1 MGRGHT
7 DGLDIHRSLGM
18 DIFGGM
24 LFRTSRLICF
34 VTWVAQVAAGWWSP
48 ARATDCRTNPM
59 GAVGD
64 SLAVSFLIDP
74 PDCHGQTASVT
85 LIPLSGVPPFQF
97 SSDGGISF
105 GASADFNLLAG
116 TYTFSIVDASGC
128 RKDTMVQLLEPP
140 PLLLTVGQDTFTVG
154 AGEVINLLAQASG
167 GTPPLALSWSP
178 PNGLSCTDCANPSV
192 VAGMVG
198 SYTVTLTDANGCS
211 RSLSVAIDV
220 TADKEIFVPSAFSP
234 DVDGI
239 NDLLQPYGS
248 GIGVDRVDSFQVWDR
263 WGNLIWEQADF
274 SLNDPA
280 IGWDGTRNGQK
291 LDPGV
296 YIYVL
301 NIRFLDGSHAL
312 YKGECQLIR

>member
-1 MGRGHT
+1 M
-7 DGLDIHRSLGM
+7 
-18 DIFGGM
+18 
-24 LFRTSRLICF
+24 
-34 VTWVAQVAAGWWSP
+34 
-48 ARATDCRTNPM
+48 
-59 GAVGD
+59 
-64 SLAVSFLIDP
+64 
-74 PDCHGQTASVT
+74 T

-105 GASADFNLLAG
+105 GASAEFNLLAG

-167 GTPPLALSWSP
+167 GTPPLTLSWSP

-198 SYTVTLTDANGCS
+198 SYTVTLTDDNGCS

-239 NDLLQPYGS
+239 NDLLHPYGS

-280 IGWDGTRNGQK
+280 IGWDGTRYGQK

-296 YIYVL
+296 YVYVL